1 MAGVTGVTPT
11 RPDLS
16 LPAATGSGT
25 PAGQAAQPLPAGVKL
40 RIFQPTG
47 RVYAEVRDPDNHEV
61 VKTIPPMELL
71 KALARV
77 QHQIG
82 LLLDREG

>member
-1 MAGVTGVTPT
+1 MAGVTGVSAT

-16 LPAATGSGT
+16 LPAATGSGK
-25 PAGQAAQPLPAGVKL
+25 PAGQEAQALPSGLRL

-47 RVYAEVRDPDNHEV
+47 RVYAEVVDPESHEV
-61 VKTIPPMELL
+61 VKTIPPIELL
-71 KALARV
+71 KVLARV
-77 QHQIG
+77 HQQIG